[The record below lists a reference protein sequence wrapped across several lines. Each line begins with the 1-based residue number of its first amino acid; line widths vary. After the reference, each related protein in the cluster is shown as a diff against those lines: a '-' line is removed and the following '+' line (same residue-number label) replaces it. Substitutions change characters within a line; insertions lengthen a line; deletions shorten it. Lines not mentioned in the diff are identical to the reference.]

1 MHSSEVA
8 YIPISHCVTGVAC
21 WAPST
26 ALQMMVCLPGWHST
40 PFSPCHSLQGSN
52 PSLTRGTDQT
62 HWEKGNLSRPEVGK
76 GVNAGN
82 AVWAARAGR
91 GGGEG
96 GGDNEFF
103 TVIKTERETLSV
115 MMDQKYEDV
124 KRSCKKNPQSQAFLN
139 GGHWEDKRS
148 VRKHVLLWRWP
159 STGTVVQRG
168 CGVSILGGAQKP
180 SGHRPGLA
188 VPGGAA

>member
-1 MHSSEVA
+1 MRKTHSSEVA
-8 YIPISHCVTGVAC
+8 YIPISHCVTGVAR

-52 PSLTRGTDQT
+52 PSLTRGTDHT

-124 KRSCKKNPQSQAFLN
+124 KRSHEKKNHKAKLFSMVAT
-139 GGHWEDKRS
+139 EKTR
-148 VRKHVLLWRWP
+148 
-159 STGTVVQRG
+159 
-168 CGVSILGGAQKP
+168 GVSGSTFYSEDDQALAQLSREVVESPSLEVLKSHLDTDLG
-180 SGHRPGLA
+180 
-188 VPGGAA
+188 